1 MSTNRGGVTSDGET
15 DLIVK
20 WFTEFSEMQKSD
32 FFKILLKKYGGTK
45 LDSDLIASLLK
56 DVQVTDQRPTIFK
69 CRVKLFDEW
78 FSNWSD
84 EQKETLLSR
93 LATAD
98 EDFMIAFRHVLDGD
112 DLNEE
117 HLRQP
122 IINLP
127 GITGKA
133 TTTNGSQ
140 NGSDSISSL
149 DSLITKK
156 SEETEEQITTEI

>member
-1 MSTNRGGVTSDGET
+1 MSSNRGCVTSDGET
-15 DLIVK
+15 DLVVK

-32 FFKILLKKYGGTK
+32 FFKILLKKYGTR
-45 LDSDLIASLLK
+45 LDSDLIASLLN
-56 DVQVTDQRPTIFK
+56 DLQVTDQRPTIFQ
-69 CRVKLFDEW
+69 CRVKLFDHW
-78 FSNWSD
+78 FSSWSD
-84 EQKETLLSR
+84 QQKQTLLSR

-98 EDFMIAFRHVLDGD
+98 QDFMIALRHVLDGD

-127 GITGKA
+127 GITGK
-133 TTTNGSQ
+133 TTSGSQ
-140 NGSDSISSL
+140 NGGDSISSL

-156 SEETEEQITTEI
+156 SEETEQITTEI